1 MGKLGSE
8 LGHNAPR
15 PSEEA
20 GVRGSGRTT
29 KHAEGSWLLH
39 VPPVAIA
46 HTPGFREPLHMH
58 VSWPSAG
65 QTAAEGEA
73 NGLGA
78 RL

>member
-15 PSEEA
+15 PKRRA
-20 GVRGSGRTT
+20 CVGPGVQQSTPR
-29 KHAEGSWLLH
+29 GSWLLY
-39 VPPVAIA
+39 VPLVAIA
-46 HTPGFREPLHMH
+46 HTPGFREPLHIH

-78 RL
+78 RI